1 MVTIVQIK
9 SLLLT
14 ILLVVLHPN
23 PHSESETN
31 AD

>member
-9 SLLLT
+9 SSLLT
-14 ILLVVLHPN
+14 VLVVLHPN